1 MKVVNMK
8 NERKWD
14 VKIDR
19 SSVLGNPFR
28 IGKDGNREEVIKKYR
43 TYLYNCIKVVDELN
57 NLADMK
63 EDTVLGCWCRPKACH
78 GDVVINAV
86 NWLKERKEKK

>member
-43 TYLYNCIKVVDELN
+43 TYLYNCIKVSDQLN
-57 NLADMK
+57 CLADMK
-63 EDTVLGCWCRPKACH
+63 EDTVLGCWCKPKPCH
-78 GDVVINAV
+78 GDVIINAV